1 MTDTFTLHQS
11 PHRHYRVSRDG
22 GKPNWNGADKRRIV
36 SVTSALDG
44 GQDRL
49 TNWAAKQG
57 VAAGE
62 MVARRWLGADD
73 VLDNRSVLAF
83 SEMAALMPEHP
94 HTYRDHKAA
103 LGTALHEYLAH
114 RLAREAGFSAW
125 KRPAPM
131 PGGFP
136 FGLRAAVDG
145 FLDEERPI
153 VVCDRYGP
161 RVERAVGDYERAV
174 AGTYDGQVIAS
185 GTRRL
190 AAGLH
195 RIDAKSSNMLQPK
208 HWAQTAE
215 YEREAVLCGEE
226 PSAWLTILHF
236 TPMGDCFPYS
246 IATGSPEHRMAQGVF
261 DAALTIHRSTPQLA
275 KLLVNHN
282 EED

>member
-1 MTDTFTLHQS
+1 MTATFELHHS
-11 PHRHYRVSRDG
+11 PHRHYKVSRDG
-22 GKPNWNGADKRRIV
+22 GKASWNGANNARIV
-36 SVTSALDG
+36 SVTSVLDG

-83 SEMAALMPEHP
+83 SEMAALIPEHP

-103 LGTALHEYLAH
+103 LGTALHEYLADK
-114 RLAREAGFSAW
+114 LQGGGCLGSDCARAL
-125 KRPAPM
+125 
-131 PGGFP
+131 P

-145 FLDEERPI
+145 FIDTEAPY
-153 VVCDRYGP
+153 VVEDARGP

-174 AGTYDGQVIAS
+174 AGTYDGQVW
-185 GTRRL
+185 
-190 AAGLH
+190 AGCGQMQPGSH

-208 HWAQTAE
+208 HWAQVSE

-226 PSAWLTILHF
+226 PSDYLTILHF

-261 DAALTIHRSTPQLA
+261 DAALLIHRSTPRLA